1 MNKLRH
7 CRTCGKQG
15 IRFPAIGCKF
25 CGAFELSYCRS
36 CGKKGMRFGSDECK
50 YCGSIG
56 VTSAKFAKQIRA
68 DKRRGIKKKKYRI
81 NPNFFSSYDLTD
93 ILYYVGLISFILI
106 VWVLL
111 TINPLVAI
119 TFFTII
125 SVVILFAYF
134 DKKK

>member
-7 CRTCGKQG
+7 CR
-15 IRFPAIGCKF
+15 I
-25 CGAFELSYCRS
+25 
-36 CGKKGMRFGSDECK
+36 CGKKGIRFASDGCK
-50 YCGSIG
+50 YCGSDY
-56 VTSAKFAKQIRA
+56 VTNTQWQLAKQ
-68 DKRRGIKKKKYRI
+68 KGLTKGKVIKKKKHGI
-81 NPNFFSSYDLTD
+81 NPNFFSSYDLAD

-125 SVVILFAYF
+125 SVVIVFSYLKN
-134 DKKK
+134 KK

>member
-7 CRTCGKQG
+7 CR
-15 IRFPAIGCKF
+15 I
-25 CGAFELSYCRS
+25 
-36 CGKKGMRFGSDECK
+36 CGKKGIRFASDGCK
-50 YCGSIG
+50 YCGSDY
-56 VTSAKFAKQIRA
+56 VTNTQWQLAKQ
-68 DKRRGIKKKKYRI
+68 KGLTKGKVIKKKKYGI
-81 NPNFFSSYDLTD
+81 NPNFFSSYDLAD

>member
-1 MNKLRH
+1 MNKIRH
-7 CRTCGKQG
+7 CRICGKNG
-15 IRFPAIGCKF
+15 IRFA
-25 CGAFELSYCRS
+25 
-36 CGKKGMRFGSDECK
+36 SDGCK
-50 YCGSIG
+50 YCGSDY
-56 VTSAKFAKQIRA
+56 VTNTQWQLARQKGLTKG
-68 DKRRGIKKKKYRI
+68 KVLKKKKYGI

-93 ILYYVGLISFILI
+93 IFYYVGLISFILI

-111 TINPLVAI
+111 TINPMVAI

>member
-1 MNKLRH
+1 
-7 CRTCGKQG
+7 
-15 IRFPAIGCKF
+15 
-25 CGAFELSYCRS
+25 
-36 CGKKGMRFGSDECK
+36 MRFGSDECK

-68 DKRRGIKKKKYRI
+68 DKKRGIKKKKYGI

-93 ILYYVGLISFILI
+93 IFYYVGLISFILI